1 MAKVAA
7 TPPRKPWYKVLYIQV
22 LLAIVLGALLG
33 WLFPTFATNDWVRA
47 LGDGFIKLIRMV
59 IAPIIF
65 CTVVS
70 GIAHISQV
78 SKVGRVAIKALVYDR
93 HAGNEIWPHRGERR
107 RKRDEART
115 SNAARALGGKHCDN
129 QNRHLL
135 AKR

>member
-1 MAKVAA
+1 MTKAAA
-7 TPPRKPWYKVLYIQV
+7 TTPRKPWYKVLYIQV

-70 GIAHISQV
+70 GIAHINQV
-78 SKVGRVAIKALVYDR
+78 SKVGRVAIKALVYFEIVSVCAR
-93 HAGNEIWPHRGERR
+93 HWARR
-107 RKRDEART
+107 RECA
-115 SNAARALGGKHCDN
+115 AARRGVHRPGQRRRRRWLRQAS
-129 QNRHLL
+129 
-135 AKR
+135 